1 MAIKKIAKK
10 TGKKITKKTGKKID
24 KKRPKKVAVKATPKA
39 TKKSAARKSAVK
51 KVTARKTV
59 TMKTVIRKTEVRK
72 PEVIKTETKRKRLAK
87 KELEHY
93 RQRLLVERERILRE
107 LGRITE
113 AINESAEEQEA
124 AKQSYSNHLAD
135 IGSDYME
142 KEKNYYYADQE
153 GQYLKAIEAALK
165 RIESGEYGQCQECSE
180 LISDK
185 RLEAVPA
192 SELCISCKDKK
203 EKLERGR

>member
-1 MAIKKIAKK
+1 MAVKKAIKKAVSKVAKK
-10 TGKKITKKTGKKID
+10 VVKKAERKPVGRAVPKPAP
-24 KKRPKKVAVKATPKA
+24 RPAAKSAPKA
-39 TKKSAARKSAVK
+39 AAKAAP
-51 KVTARKTV
+51 KV
-59 TMKTVIRKTEVRK
+59 
-72 PEVIKTETKRKRLAK
+72 ETKRRRLSK
-87 KELEHY
+87 KELGHY
-93 RQRLLVERERILRE
+93 RERLLAERERILRE

-135 IGSDYME
+135 LGTDYME

-153 GQYLKAIEAALK
+153 GQYLRSIEAALE
-165 RIESGEYGQCQECSE
+165 RIESGEYGCCIDCGD

-192 SELCISCKDKK
+192 AELCIACKDKK
-203 EKLERGR
+203 EKLERSR

>member
-1 MAIKKIAKK
+1 MPLKKIVKKIAKK
-10 TGKKITKKTGKKID
+10 LGKKVEKKQPKKTAAKPASKAPKKI
-24 KKRPKKVAVKATPKA
+24 
-39 TKKSAARKSAVK
+39 AARKSPVKRIEVK
-51 KVTARKTV
+51 KPE
-59 TMKTVIRKTEVRK
+59 IRK
-72 PEVIKTETKRKRLAK
+72 PEIKKPEVKKSDVKRKRLGK

-93 RQRLLVERERILRE
+93 RERLLVERGRILRE

-113 AINESAEEQEA
+113 AINESAEEQDA

-153 GQYLKAIEAALK
+153 GQYLKSIEAALK
-165 RIESGEYGQCQECSE
+165 RIESGEYGQCSECLD

-192 SELCISCKDKK
+192 AELCIACKDKK

>member
-1 MAIKKIAKK
+1 MAV
-10 TGKKITKKTGKKID
+10 KKID
-24 KKRPKKVAVKATPKA
+24 KKAKKKVEKKAE
-39 TKKSAARKSAVK
+39 KKIEK
-51 KVTARKTV
+51 KVEKKVEKKAEK
-59 TMKTVIRKTEVRK
+59 KIDAK
-72 PEVIKTETKRKRLAK
+72 KRFAK

-93 RQRLLVERERILRE
+93 RQKLLAERERILHE

-135 IGSDYME
+135 ITTDYME

-153 GQYLKAIEAALK
+153 GQYLKAIEAALE
-165 RIESGEYGQCQECSE
+165 RINRGEYGQCIECSD
-180 LISDK
+180 LISEK

-192 SELCISCKDKK
+192 AELCINCKDKK
-203 EKLERGR
+203 EKLERGGR

>member
-1 MAIKKIAKK
+1 MPIKKIVKKIAKK
-10 TGKKITKKTGKKID
+10 ISGTKAEKKQ
-24 KKRPKKVAVKATPKA
+24 PKKAAPKKAAPRAPKKPA
-39 TKKSAARKSAVK
+39 AKKPV
-51 KVTARKTV
+51 
-59 TMKTVIRKTEVRK
+59 ERK
-72 PEVIKTETKRKRLAK
+72 PQPRMPEARRPEPRKNEPKRKRLGK

-93 RQRLLVERERILRE
+93 RERLLVERDRILRE

-113 AINESAEEQEA
+113 AINESSEEQDA

-135 IGSDYME
+135 IGTDYME

-153 GQYLKAIEAALK
+153 GQYLKAIEAALA
-165 RIESGEYGQCQECSE
+165 RIESGEYGQCMECSD

-192 SELCISCKDKK
+192 AELCIACKDKK

>member
-1 MAIKKIAKK
+1 MPIKKIVRKIAKK
-10 TGKKITKKTGKKID
+10 IGKKVEKKQ
-24 KKRPKKVAVKATPKA
+24 PKKVAAKAAPKA
-39 TKKSAARKSAVK
+39 AKKIEAKKSPVK
-51 KVTARKTV
+51 MIEVK
-59 TMKTVIRKTEVRK
+59 KTEVKK
-72 PEVIKTETKRKRLAK
+72 PEAKRKRLAK

-107 LGRITE
+107 LSRITE

-153 GQYLKAIEAALK
+153 GRYLKAIEAALA
-165 RIESGEYGQCQECSE
+165 RIDSGEYGQCAECLD

-192 SELCISCKDKK
+192 AELCIACKDKK

>member
-1 MAIKKIAKK
+1 MPLKKIVRKIAKK
-10 TGKKITKKTGKKID
+10 IGKKTEKKQPGKA
-24 KKRPKKVAVKATPKA
+24 VAKAAPKA
-39 TKKSAARKSAVK
+39 PQ
-51 KVTARKTV
+51 TARKIEAKKGPV
-59 TMKTVIRKTEVRK
+59 ARKIEVKK
-72 PEVIKTETKRKRLAK
+72 PEIKKPEARKAEIKRKRLSK
-87 KELEHY
+87 KELDHY
-93 RQRLLVERERILRE
+93 RQRLLVERDRILRE

-153 GQYLKAIEAALK
+153 GQYLKAIEIALA
-165 RIESGEYGQCQECSE
+165 RIETGEYGQCLECLD

-192 SELCISCKDKK
+192 AELCIACKDKK

>member
-1 MAIKKIAKK
+1 MPIKKLKRAV
-10 TGKKITKKTGKKID
+10 KKITS
-24 KKRPKKVAVKATPKA
+24 KVAG
-39 TKKSAARKSAVK
+39 
-51 KVTARKTV
+51 KVERKTV
-59 TMKTVIRKTEVRK
+59 KKAAVKSTSKPAKPMPKPVVVPKPAPKPVPKIAPAAKSRKK
-72 PEVIKTETKRKRLAK
+72 LSK

-93 RQRLLVERERILRE
+93 RERLLAERERILRE

-135 IGSDYME
+135 LGTDYME

-153 GQYLKAIEAALK
+153 GQYLKSIEIALE
-165 RIESGEYGQCQECSE
+165 RIASGEYGCCVECGD

-192 SELCISCKDKK
+192 AELCILCKDKK
-203 EKLERGR
+203 EKLERSR

>member
-1 MAIKKIAKK
+1 MPIKKLVKKIAKK
-10 TGKKITKKTGKKID
+10 ISGAKAEKKQ
-24 KKRPKKVAVKATPKA
+24 PKKAAPKKAAPKKAAPKA
-39 TKKSAARKSAVK
+39 AKKPAAIKNPVM
-51 KVTARKTV
+51 KV
-59 TMKTVIRKTEVRK
+59 EVRK
-72 PEVIKTETKRKRLAK
+72 PEPPKPEPRKSEPKRKRLGK

-93 RQRLLVERERILRE
+93 RERLLAERDRILRE

-113 AINESAEEQEA
+113 AINESAEEQDA

-135 IGSDYME
+135 IGTDYME

-153 GQYLKAIEAALK
+153 GQYLKAIEAALA
-165 RIESGEYGQCQECSE
+165 RIESGEYGQCMECSD

-192 SELCISCKDKK
+192 AELCIACKDKK

>member
-1 MAIKKIAKK
+1 MPLKKIVKKIAKK
-10 TGKKITKKTGKKID
+10 LGKKVEKKQPKKTAAKPASKAPKKI
-24 KKRPKKVAVKATPKA
+24 
-39 TKKSAARKSAVK
+39 AARKSPVKRIEVK
-51 KVTARKTV
+51 KPE
-59 TMKTVIRKTEVRK
+59 IRKPEIKKPEVRK
-72 PEVIKTETKRKRLAK
+72 SDVKRKRLGK

-93 RQRLLVERERILRE
+93 RERLLVERDRILRE

-153 GQYLKAIEAALK
+153 GQYLKAIEIALA
-165 RIESGEYGQCQECSE
+165 RIESGEYGQCLECLD

-192 SELCISCKDKK
+192 AELCIACKDKK

>member
-1 MAIKKIAKK
+1 MPIKKLVRKIAKK
-10 TGKKITKKTGKKID
+10 LGKKTDKKQPKKAAAKTAPKPAKKIQ
-24 KKRPKKVAVKATPKA
+24 A
-39 TKKSAARKSAVK
+39 KKSPVRKIEVK
-51 KVTARKTV
+51 
-59 TMKTVIRKTEVRK
+59 K
-72 PEVIKTETKRKRLAK
+72 PEVSKIEPRKGAVARKRLSK
-87 KELEHY
+87 KELERY
-93 RQRLLVERERILRE
+93 RERLLAERDRILRE

-153 GQYLKAIEAALK
+153 GQYLKAIEIALA
-165 RIESGEYGQCQECSE
+165 RIESGEYGQCLECLD

-192 SELCISCKDKK
+192 AELCIACKDKK

>member
-1 MAIKKIAKK
+1 MPLKKIVKKIAKK
-10 TGKKITKKTGKKID
+10 ISGKKAEKNQ
-24 KKRPKKVAVKATPKA
+24 PKKAAPKKAAPKAAKKPVPKKPVVKAVKVEAQRPEP
-39 TKKSAARKSAVK
+39 RKS
-51 KVTARKTV
+51 
-59 TMKTVIRKTEVRK
+59 E
-72 PEVIKTETKRKRLAK
+72 PKRKRLGK

-93 RQRLLVERERILRE
+93 RERLLAERDRILRE

-113 AINESAEEQEA
+113 AINESAEEQDA

-153 GQYLKAIEAALK
+153 GQYLKAIELALA
-165 RIESGEYGQCQECSE
+165 RIESGEYGQCMECSD

-192 SELCISCKDKK
+192 AELCIACKDKK

>member
-1 MAIKKIAKK
+1 MPVKKIVRKIAKK
-10 TGKKITKKTGKKID
+10 SGKKVEKKQPKKAAAKAAPKAAKKI
-24 KKRPKKVAVKATPKA
+24 KARKISI
-39 TKKSAARKSAVK
+39 KKSPVK
-51 KVTARKTV
+51 KIAFK
-59 TMKTVIRKTEVRK
+59 K
-72 PEVIKTETKRKRLAK
+72 PEVKRKRLSK
-87 KELEHY
+87 KELEYY
-93 RQRLLVERERILRE
+93 RQRLLVERKRILHE

-153 GQYLKAIEAALK
+153 GQYLKAIEAAIM
-165 RIESGEYGQCQECSE
+165 RIDSGEYGQCQECLD

-192 SELCISCKDKK
+192 AELCIACKDKK

>member
-1 MAIKKIAKK
+1 MPIKKIVRKIAKK
-10 TGKKITKKTGKKID
+10 FGKKGE
-24 KKRPKKVAVKATPKA
+24 KKRPAKVAAKTTPKP
-39 TKKSAARKSAVK
+39 TKKIEARKSPVNKIEVK
-51 KVTARKTV
+51 KPEAKKAEARK
-59 TMKTVIRKTEVRK
+59 
-72 PEVIKTETKRKRLAK
+72 PDLKRKRLAK

-93 RQRLLVERERILRE
+93 RQKLLVERDRILRE

-153 GQYLKAIEAALK
+153 GQYLKAIEVALA
-165 RIESGEYGQCQECSE
+165 RIESGEYGQCLECLD

-192 SELCISCKDKK
+192 AELCINCKDKK

>member
-1 MAIKKIAKK
+1 MPVKKIVRKIAKK
-10 TGKKITKKTGKKID
+10 SGKKVEKKQPKKAAAKAAPKAAKKI
-24 KKRPKKVAVKATPKA
+24 KARKISI
-39 TKKSAARKSAVK
+39 KKSPFK
-51 KVTARKTV
+51 KIAFK
-59 TMKTVIRKTEVRK
+59 K
-72 PEVIKTETKRKRLAK
+72 PEVEKPEAKKPEVKRKRLSK
-87 KELEHY
+87 KELEYY
-93 RQRLLVERERILRE
+93 RQRLLVERKRILHE

-142 KEKNYYYADQE
+142 KEKNYFYADQE
-153 GQYLKAIEAALK
+153 GQYLKAIEAAIM
-165 RIESGEYGQCQECSE
+165 RIDSGEYGQCQECLD

-192 SELCISCKDKK
+192 AELCIACKDKK

>member
-1 MAIKKIAKK
+1 MPIKKIVRKIAKK
-10 TGKKITKKTGKKID
+10 IGKKVEKKQ
-24 KKRPKKVAVKATPKA
+24 PKKVVAKAAPKPA
-39 TKKSAARKSAVK
+39 KKIEAKKIKAKKSPVKMIEVK
-51 KVTARKTV
+51 KIEAK
-59 TMKTVIRKTEVRK
+59 K
-72 PEVIKTETKRKRLAK
+72 PEIKKLEAKRKRLSK
-87 KELEHY
+87 KEIEHY
-93 RQRLLVERERILRE
+93 RQRLLVERDRILRE

-113 AINESAEEQEA
+113 AINESAEEQDA

-142 KEKNYYYADQE
+142 KEKNYFYADQK
-153 GQYLKAIEAALK
+153 GQYLKAIEIALT
-165 RIESGEYGQCQECSE
+165 RIESGEYGQCLECLD

-192 SELCISCKDKK
+192 AELCINCKDKK